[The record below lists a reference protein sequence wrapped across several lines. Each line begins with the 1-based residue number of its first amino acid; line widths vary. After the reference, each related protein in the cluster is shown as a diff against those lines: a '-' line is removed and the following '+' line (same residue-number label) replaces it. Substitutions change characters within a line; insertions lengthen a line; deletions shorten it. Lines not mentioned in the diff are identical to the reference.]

1 MSTQVTVSADTLR
14 KLHRIHRQLQDLK
27 DRLQRGPLMIRAHEA
42 HLTRLQAELIELKAK
57 EASTRALS
65 DDKQNQLKTGESNVD
80 RRRQQLREAKNNVE
94 YQALSDQIKA
104 DEMANSVLADEALEA
119 MERLDEVK
127 AKVREADAALAKAKS
142 DTQKN
147 VAQIQEDAPRIQA
160 DLDRLQAELNDA
172 EAGLPGD
179 FREVYQRLIRA
190 KGSDGMAPLHDQ
202 YCGGCNRQVTL
213 NMVNALRLSQPVFC
227 RSCGR
232 LLYAPDEHSIGA
244 MPAAKE

>member
-1 MSTQVTVSADTLR
+1 MV
-14 KLHRIHRQLQDLK
+14 
-27 DRLQRGPLMIRAHEA
+27 RAHES
-42 HLTRLQAELIELKAK
+42 HLAKLQTDLAELKAK
-57 EASTRALS
+57 EASTKALS
-65 DDKQNQLKTGESNVD
+65 DDKQNQLKTGESNVQ

-127 AKVREADAALAKAKS
+127 AKLREADAALAKAKG

-147 VAQIQEDAPRIQA
+147 ISQIQEDAPRIQA
-160 DLDRLQAELNDA
+160 DLDRLQAELNNA

-179 FREVYQRLIRA
+179 FREIYQRLIRS
-190 KGSDGMAPLHDQ
+190 KGSDGMAPLRDQ
-202 YCGGCNRQVTL
+202 FCGGCNQQVTL

-232 LLYAPDEHSIGA
+232 LLYAPEDHSIGA
-244 MPAAKE
+244 MSAAKR